1 MVPDL
6 SSLWRVIVIPRG
18 GAEIMDGK
26 LQTQPP
32 SRAAHLFAYDSLI
45 VDSHQFEELWPKKD
59 QATDRKR
66 RRLLQK
72 VERKGV
78 VDRDIIKGL
87 RG

>member
-1 MVPDL
+1 MPASAL
-6 SSLWRVIVIPRG
+6 
-18 GAEIMDGK
+18 
-26 LQTQPP
+26 
-32 SRAAHLFAYDSLI
+32 RAD
-45 VDSHQFEELWPKKD
+45 EELWPKKD